1 MIAKFWAHFLKEAMI
16 EATVKKKIQELIARA
31 KAHPQTTNGLA
42 RDAGQRVACQVWIT
56 EALNVVE
63 LAVPRPSNAY
73 RRKIEV
79 LSKGAGIIS
88 SVNAIAQ
95 LLGALLSD
103 SDAGLL
109 GNFADQIRAETF
121 DDFLDQAEA
130 YLKSDRKVESGVIAG
145 VVFEDAVRR
154 VYRNQGHDD
163 KDCKLEDLINTLAR
177 DGIISGQQSKQAK
190 VAAHVRTKATHAQW
204 DEFDLQGVTNTIQ
217 ITRLLLREHLEG

>member
-1 MIAKFWAHFLKEAMI
+1 MIAKFRTRFLKETMI
-16 EATVKKKIQELIARA
+16 EAAVKKKIQELIARA

-56 EALNVVE
+56 EALNVIE

-79 LSKGAGIIS
+79 LSKATGIIS

-145 VVFEDAVRR
+145 VVFEDTVRR
-154 VYRNQGHDD
+154 IYRNQGHDD
-163 KDCKLEDLINTLAR
+163 KDRKLEDLINTLAR

-204 DEFDLQGVTNTIQ
+204 DEFDLQGVTDTIQ
-217 ITRLLLREHLEG
+217 ITRLLVREHLEG